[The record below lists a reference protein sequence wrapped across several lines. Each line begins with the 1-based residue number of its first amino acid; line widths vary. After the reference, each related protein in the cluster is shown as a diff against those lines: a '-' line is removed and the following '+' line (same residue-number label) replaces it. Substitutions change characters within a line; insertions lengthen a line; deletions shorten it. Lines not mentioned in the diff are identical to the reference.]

1 MVPRENKKQLLWK
14 IWWTNKE
21 YYGIF
26 QNGLYK
32 MTRWP
37 LLKPLINVITLSL
50 SYSAPQVNR
59 AFALCMNAIVS
70 MVLM

>member
-37 LLKPLINVITLSL
+37 
-50 SYSAPQVNR
+50 R
-59 AFALCMNAIVS
+59 LCPETAD
-70 MVLM
+70 

>member
-21 YYGIF
+21 YRGIF
-26 QNGLYK
+26 QNGLHK

-37 LLKPLINVITLSL
+37 
-50 SYSAPQVNR
+50 R
-59 AFALCMNAIVS
+59 LCPETAD
-70 MVLM
+70 